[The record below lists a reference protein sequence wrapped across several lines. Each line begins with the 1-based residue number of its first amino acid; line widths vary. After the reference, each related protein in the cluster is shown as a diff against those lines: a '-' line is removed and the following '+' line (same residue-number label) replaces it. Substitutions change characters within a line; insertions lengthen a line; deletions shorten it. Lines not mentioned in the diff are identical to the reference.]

1 MSKFKID
8 HDLHI
13 HSRLSSCS
21 SDPGQTTEAIL
32 AYARANGLRTICLT
46 DHFWDA
52 SVPGAS
58 EWYKPQD
65 FAHISQALP
74 LPQAPDCHFLFGCE
88 GDMDRECTVGIAP
101 ETFAKF
107 DFVIIPTTHLHMRGF
122 TISEEDAAQ
131 PARRAELCVERL
143 QALLE
148 RPYPFPK
155 VGLAHATCSL
165 LAGGGGGQY
174 PLQHLDIL
182 DLISNETWGRLFAQ
196 VAQVG
201 MGVELN
207 MPLRGLRNDDE
218 RQRMLRP
225 YRIARECGCTFYL
238 GSDAHHPADLA
249 GALERFE
256 AMVDGLELE
265 EKDKFPLVR

>member
-1 MSKFKID
+1 
-8 HDLHI
+8 
-13 HSRLSSCS
+13 
-21 SDPGQTTEAIL
+21 
-32 AYARANGLRTICLT
+32 
-46 DHFWDA
+46 
-52 SVPGAS
+52 
-58 EWYKPQD
+58 
-65 FAHISQALP
+65 
-74 LPQAPDCHFLFGCE
+74 
-88 GDMDRECTVGIAP
+88 MDRDFTVGVAP

-182 DLISNETWGRLFAQ
+182 DLISDETWGRLFAQ

-238 GSDAHHPADLA
+238 GSDAHHPADLT
-249 GALERFE
+249 GAPERFE

>member
-1 MSKFKID
+1 MSKFRID

-13 HSRLSSCS
+13 HSQLSSCS

-32 AYARANGLRTICLT
+32 AYARKNGLRTICLT

-58 EWYKPQD
+58 DWYKPQD

-74 LPQAPDCHFLFGCE
+74 LPQAPDCRFLFGCE
-88 GDMDRECTVGIAP
+88 GDMDRTFSVGIAP

-131 PARRAELCVERL
+131 PTRRAELCAERL
-143 QALLE
+143 EALLDL
-148 RPYPFPK
+148 PLPFTK
-155 VGLAHATCSL
+155 IGLAHPTCPL
-165 LAGGGGGQY
+165 LAGGGSGKY
-174 PLQHLDIL
+174 PLQYLDIL
-182 DLISNETWGRLFAQ
+182 DLIPDETWGGLFTRA
-196 VAQVG
+196 ARAG
-201 MGVELN
+201 MGIELN
-207 MPLRGLRNDDE
+207 ISLQNLKDE
-218 RQRMLRP
+218 GERRRVFHP

-249 GALERFE
+249 EARGRFE
-256 AMVDGLELE
+256 VIVDGLELE
-265 EKDKFPLVR
+265 EKDKFPLAR